1 MNPLS
6 IDGAEYYTVKQFA
19 RKTYRS
25 EQSVRFLISKGNRLR
40 KLKCVYFAGKPFI
53 PVTELTE
60 YPFTLAGRQS
70 RVFHYNTTGVAVYD
84 D

>member
-6 IDGAEYYTVKQFA
+6 IDGNAYYDVKQFA
-19 RKTYRS
+19 KLTQRS
-25 EQSVRFLISKGNRLR
+25 EQSVRFLISKGNRIR

-53 PVTELTE
+53 PTTELTE

-70 RVFHYNTTGVAVYD
+70 RSFHYSESGAPVYD